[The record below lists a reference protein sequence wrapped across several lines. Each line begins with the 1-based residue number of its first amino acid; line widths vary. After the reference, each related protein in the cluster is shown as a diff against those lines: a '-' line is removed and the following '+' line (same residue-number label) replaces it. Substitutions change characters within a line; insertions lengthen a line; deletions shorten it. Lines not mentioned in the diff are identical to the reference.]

1 MRRAWRATG
10 PRTPE
15 GKAVSSQNARRHG
28 LTAEPDPDIVGAW
41 FNVILGNGP
50 GAYEEPSASDAADH
64 QADHQSD
71 PGRELALRLAMAEAR
86 YHRALHALEAHPR
99 APQSAQAQVTAFH
112 AAMRAHLQDMVDARP
127 NGRPQLE
134 ELEYA
139 SDALRRLGRLVNEA
153 DRERRLHAR
162 YVGEARSERRKAL
175 RAWCDYNRGLNP
187 NSRNELSASRNVKG
201 KG

>member
-1 MRRAWRATG
+1 MSGGWRSTG
-10 PRTPE
+10 PRTPK

-41 FNVILGNGP
+41 FNVILGTGP
-50 GAYEEPSASDAADH
+50 GAYAEPSASEPAGHEAD
-64 QADHQSD
+64 Q
-71 PGRELALRLAMAEAR
+71 GRKLALRLAVAEAR

-99 APQSAQAQVTAFH
+99 VPQSAQAQVTAFH

-134 ELEYA
+134 ELEHA
-139 SDALRRLGRLVNEA
+139 SDALRRFGQLVNEA

-175 RAWCDYNRGLNP
+175 QAWCDYSRGANP
-187 NSRNELSASRNVKG
+187 NSRNELSAIGNVKG